1 MQQMLC
7 LVIEILFELHSGQS
21 DALVGAGGFGGA
33 QFADLDAAVEVAAA
47 RQTLQQNP
55 RMLLNCVFVT
65 RSNRAARLTVG
76 SVGRALVW

>member
-7 LVIEILFELHSGQS
+7 LVIEILFEFHSGQS

-47 RQTLQQNP
+47 GQTL
-55 RMLLNCVFVT
+55 
-65 RSNRAARLTVG
+65 
-76 SVGRALVW
+76 

>member
-47 RQTLQQNP
+47 GQTL
-55 RMLLNCVFVT
+55 
-65 RSNRAARLTVG
+65 
-76 SVGRALVW
+76 